1 MEYYF
6 LNDKHSA
13 FNLQVSF
20 FIKQIIT
27 WKFMTTETMIE
38 SHNAEQVLFSICH
51 PVKIM
56 TDQKTDHTTHCSA
69 DYNGGNSA
77 CGEITN
83 TQSKDHKK
91 YNEYPGTTFAFD
103 F

>member
-27 WKFMTTETMIE
+27 WKFLTAETMIG
-38 SHNAEQVLFSICH
+38 SHNAGQVLFSICH

-56 TDQKTDHTTHCSA
+56 TDQKTDHSTHCNPY
-69 DYNGGNSA
+69 YNGGNSA
-77 CGEITN
+77 CSEITN
-83 TQSKDHKK
+83 AQSKDRKK
-91 YNEYPGTTFAFD
+91 YDEYPGTTFTFG